1 MRLPEWIEPPLGR
14 TNQSAGVPQSW
25 AYLINS
31 IMSASRSATYTRRV
45 AGISAGAILR
55 RNVCPTVWRHVRQ
68 GWLRRSHWPAQFACA
83 GCLEVSPQA
92 ESKALKAGRLFA
104 LEGSGGRPLYPAFY
118 SDGKVSRRVLET
130 VTPALGDIPASS
142 KWQFFTTPKAS
153 LGGATPLLALQR
165 GDLQAVMATAAG
177 FVER

>member
-1 MRLPEWIEPPLGR
+1 M
-14 TNQSAGVPQSW
+14 
-25 AYLINS
+25 
-31 IMSASRSATYTRRV
+31 
-45 AGISAGAILR
+45 
-55 RNVCPTVWRHVRQ
+55 
-68 GWLRRSHWPAQFACA
+68 
-83 GCLEVSPQA
+83 
-92 ESKALKAGRLFA
+92 
-104 LEGSGGRPLYPAFY
+104 
-118 SDGKVSRRVLET
+118 SRRVLET